1 MFSVIFQSWRAL
13 AGLSVREAT
22 RSGLWWAVAAA
33 AVAMA
38 IAALRLGAVDEA
50 SRLKLAVVV
59 VTSGSA
65 FVATLLAVLL
75 ASAQLRR
82 DLESKSIIGVLAKP
96 TSRLG
101 YLLGRWTGVLA
112 WIALALVVLAA
123 IGSGAAGI
131 LWRGHGGV
139 PDARQVVAAS
149 DWSRITLS
157 GEVVAIPAAQTR
169 LGLAGSSGE
178 GVRWRL
184 EHLGRAP
191 AEGFELLLRARVRG
205 EDFDGSQRCA
215 VEITAWPGND
225 SAKAQ
230 ALSLDPASPYGKD
243 TSGRGA
249 VVLADIE
256 DARNDLGQDW
266 ARLRLPA
273 ACIARD
279 GSATVQLA
287 RKTPI
292 PLMFN
297 RADSLVVAQPGGG
310 LFINLVRAAGVQLAI
325 AGMLAACTLLIAMH
339 ARIAVAVLGGLTL
352 VVAGSAVSTIPD
364 LLEYH
369 NPSAPTRRL
378 LELALVVVP
387 DFDRVNT
394 AAQLAG
400 GKQVTWAAVGW
411 AWAYFG
417 AFSTVFL
424 GLAWFGLAR
433 HEV

>member
-1 MFSVIFQSWRAL
+1 MLPAIISSWRAL
-13 AGLSVREAT
+13 VGLSVREAT

-33 AVAMA
+33 AVAMG
-38 IAALRLGAVDEA
+38 IAALRLGAVDET

-65 FVATLLAVLL
+65 FVATLLAILL
-75 ASAQLRR
+75 AAAQLRR
-82 DLESKSIIGVLAKP
+82 DLESRTVIAVLSKP
-96 TSRLG
+96 ASRLG
-101 YLLGRWTGVLA
+101 YLLGRWTGVLG
-112 WIALALVVLAA
+112 WIALALAVLAA
-123 IGSGAAGI
+123 VGSGAAEV

-139 PDARQVVAAS
+139 PDARRIVPAS

-157 GEVVAIPAAQTR
+157 GETVAIPAAQTR
-169 LGLAGSSGE
+169 LSLAGSSGE

-184 EHLGRAP
+184 EGLGRAP
-191 AEGFELLLRARVRG
+191 AGGFELLLRARVRG
-205 EDFDGSQRCA
+205 EDFDGSPRCA
-215 VEITAWPGND
+215 VEITAWPGGD
-225 SAKAQ
+225 SARAQ
-230 ALSLDPASPYGKD
+230 ALPLDPASPYGKD
-243 TSGRGA
+243 ATGRGA
-249 VVLADIE
+249 IVLTDIE

-273 ACIARD
+273 ACISAD
-279 GSATVQLA
+279 GGATVQLV

-292 PLMFN
+292 PLVLN
-297 RADSLVVAQPGGG
+297 RADALLVAQPGGG
-310 LFINLVRAAGVQLAI
+310 LFVNLMRAAGVQLAI
-325 AGMLAACTLLIAMH
+325 AGMLAACTLLIAVH
-339 ARIAVAVLGGLTL
+339 ARIAVALLGGLTL
-352 VVAGSAVSTIPD
+352 VVAGSVVGTIPD
-364 LLEYH
+364 MLEYH
-369 NPSAPTRRL
+369 NPSAPARRL

-400 GKQVTWAAVGW
+400 GRQVTWDAVGG
-411 AWAYFG
+411 AWTYFG